1 MVSLHQM
8 NLSHDIEILKLQNNL
23 FLMLMILIILKLL
36 YLKCVVDVC
45 YLKNIMN
52 RFIKVKVKY
61 LFNNGSVFKV
71 KSICY
76 LFT

>member
-1 MVSLHQM
+1 M

-71 KSICY
+71 KSISY